1 MKESHLRKV
10 VPFVAALLLTTAISV
25 AQQPAQQ
32 PQQQASALELYH
44 IHMSKAAPGKL
55 TQLIEA
61 YQNAPA
67 PDAGAPQV
75 TPIILRHRE
84 GAEWDLITIT
94 PLGNQVTLKADAP
107 PQAVQYYFTRLGP
120 LSDWHGDTFV
130 VGPSWAVVHKAL
142 VPAKDAQ
149 PVYVVSDYRSLA
161 GHRPQLRQILDRN
174 AQDTPGRSVLFAH
187 VEGASWNFLTVTSY
201 DSWNA
206 IGAPRPQPASGT
218 LPQDADSLYA
228 STWPCTTTQSRSTS
242 PVANRSGKHECR
254 LALGQT
260 PRVTVNK

>member
-1 MKESHLRKV
+1 MKKSHLVKGF
-10 VPFVAALLLTTAISV
+10 PFVAALLLTATISV

-32 PQQQASALELYH
+32 PQQQAPALELYH

-55 TQLIEA
+55 PQLIEA

-67 PDAGAPQV
+67 PEAGQPQV

-94 PLGNQVTLKADAP
+94 PLGKQITLTASAP
-107 PQAVQYYFTRLGP
+107 PQGLMDYFTRLGP
-120 LSDWHGDTFV
+120 LSDWHSDTFV
-130 VGPSWAVVHKAL
+130 TGPAWAVGQKAL

-149 PVYVVSDYRSLA
+149 TVYVVSDYRSLA

-174 AQDTPGRSVLFAH
+174 ATDTPGRSVLFAH
-187 VEGASWNFLTVTSY
+187 VEGAPWNFLTVTSY

-206 IGAPRPQPASGT
+206 IGAPPPQPASGT
-218 LPQDADSLYA
+218 PRPEAGLELREHMAVHHDTIATY
-228 STWPCTTTQSRSTS
+228 
-242 PVANRSGKHECR
+242 VSG
-254 LALGQT
+254 GQ
-260 PRVTVNK
+260 PIR

>member
-1 MKESHLRKV
+1 MKMKKSHLV
-10 VPFVAALLLTTAISV
+10 VPFVGTLLLTASISV

-32 PQQQASALELYH
+32 PQQPALALELYH

-55 TQLIEA
+55 PQLIEA

-67 PDAGAPQV
+67 PEASAPQV

-84 GAEWDLITIT
+84 GGEWDLITIT
-94 PLGNQVTLKADAP
+94 PLGRQITLKADAP
-107 PQAVQYYFTRLGP
+107 PQAIQDYFTRLGP

-130 VGPSWAVVHKAL
+130 TGPAWAVVQKAL

-149 PVYVVSDYRSLA
+149 TVYVVSDYRSLA

-174 AQDTPGRSVLFAH
+174 ATDTPGRSVLFTH
-187 VEGASWNFLTVTSY
+187 VEGAPWNFLTVTSY

-206 IGAPRPQPASGT
+206 IGAPPPQPASGT
-218 LPQDADSLYA
+218 PRPEAGLELREHMAVHHDTIA
-228 STWPCTTTQSRSTS
+228 SY
-242 PVANRSGKHECR
+242 VSG
-254 LALGQT
+254 GQ
-260 PRVTVNK
+260 PIR